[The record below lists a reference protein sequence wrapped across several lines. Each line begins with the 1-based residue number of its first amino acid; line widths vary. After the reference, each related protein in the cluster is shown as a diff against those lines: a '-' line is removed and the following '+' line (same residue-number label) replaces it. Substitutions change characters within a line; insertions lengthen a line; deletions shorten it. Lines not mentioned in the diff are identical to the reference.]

1 MSLSISALEKQLM
14 DRLFR
19 SGPVA
24 DGRSDMAI
32 PGSLEQTQE
41 MMTKYAFQDFV
52 SFFMNLESQ
61 AKQAAQRAY
70 QDAPSMPGPLY
81 ASQLHL
87 DIQIERYKQV
97 GAAEI
102 AGSQPVTVQKLKTD
116 MGLAS
121 KIEIRTPEL
130 HSDGSV
136 SYTVTL
142 LKLAV
147 SIDEVQPRPDLAQGK
162 VIGAPIIPAVGETA
176 GDDLE
181 EFLNQSA
188 FSGEAE
194 NIFEYETDD
203 AMELLAEQN
212 KLDDWQA
219 AQQLKVLVELAYRIL
234 KMMQAEEYDNV
245 FNLTKEESDLIQDA
259 LKHSPDEVTRKA
271 LGQFI
276 KKKRI
281 ELEMLRK
288 ELKERAEAQEDSH
301 KIAAKQ
307 AKVEKLLN
315 ILDNLEKVLNK
326 QPYKHGQ
333 LGPLLAELDQL
344 NRMDGKAADG
354 ISLSVASTMS
364 GAPA

>member
-14 DRLFR
+14 DRIFR
-19 SGPVA
+19 SGSSFGETAGAPTQ
-24 DGRSDMAI
+24 I
-32 PGSLEQTQE
+32 SLQQTQE

-52 SFFMNLESQ
+52 NFFLNLESE
-61 AKQAAQRAY
+61 AKKAAQRTA
-70 QDAPSMPGPLY
+70 QNAPSMPGPLY

-97 GAAEI
+97 GAAEV

-116 MGLAS
+116 MGMAS

-147 SIDEVQPRPDLAQGK
+147 SIDEIQPRPDLAQGQ
-162 VIGAPIIPAVGETA
+162 VVGSPIIPATGETA
-176 GDDLE
+176 GEDLE
-181 EFLNQSA
+181 EFLNHSP

-194 NIFEYETDD
+194 TIFDYENED
-203 AMELLAEQN
+203 AMELLSEQK

-219 AQQLKVLVELAYRIL
+219 AQQLKVLVEIAYKIL
-234 KMMQAEEYDNV
+234 KAMQAEEYDNV
-245 FNLTKEESDLIQDA
+245 FNLTKEESELIQNA
-259 LKHSPDEVTRKA
+259 MTGNISEITRKA
-271 LGQFI
+271 LTQFI
-276 KKKRI
+276 QKKRI

-288 ELKERAEAQEDSH
+288 ELKERMEAQEDSH

-307 AKVEKLLN
+307 EKVEKLLN
-315 ILDNLEKVLNK
+315 VLDNVQQVLNK
-326 QPYKHGQ
+326 QPYKHGR
-333 LGPLLAELDQL
+333 LAEMLEDFNKVNIQS
-344 NRMDGKAADG
+344 NGTSFSDM
-354 ISLSVASTMS
+354 SMSSAS
-364 GAPA
+364 A